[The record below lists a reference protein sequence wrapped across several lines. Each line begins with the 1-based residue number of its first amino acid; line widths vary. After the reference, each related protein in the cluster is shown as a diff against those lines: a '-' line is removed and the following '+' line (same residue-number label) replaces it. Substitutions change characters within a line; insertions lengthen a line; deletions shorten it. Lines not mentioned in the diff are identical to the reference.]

1 MPFNPSCSISKTD
14 FFYLEL
20 NQKTIKRPSFA
31 IQNKAMINPSAIG
44 WIDKFFLKQKSFLPS
59 KETNLDTFYTKV
71 RETGFIYGHIVSFD
85 TPFEI
90 NTKGWLQNEIP
101 KVALLNTLFGV
112 YQLTTN
118 DSNPEQ
124 FVAKTV
130 AFYDE
135 MNPQGFNLFRKV
147 LPDSSASLNLE
158 KIIDSRVQTNVDIIS
173 KNFSHIVTNALL
185 FIDVLAFNKYL
196 THGKI
201 PEKYLKKLE
210 EAIAS
215 IVSLALKTKSNKSK
229 YDDLLIKLFESS
241 VRYSKF
247 SKVNVLSQNFG
258 IDELKLDYFTHLL
271 EKQYL
276 IDMAGMALWSD
287 GIIEKNEAYFLYK
300 LAELMEVSDNFVTDS
315 ISKTNEFISKYQ
327 KEIPYFNYSN
337 PVKHFYDQ
345 TTQTVVTL
353 ITRNKNRLVK
363 EIVES
368 KELMLL
374 LAYSTRRDLD
384 AKEKKK
390 VRKQLLDICK
400 TIPSLAIFLL
410 PGGSLLLPIFIKFI
424 PTLLPSSFNENLE
437 NDD

>member
-1 MPFNPSCSISKTD
+1 
-14 FFYLEL
+14 
-20 NQKTIKRPSFA
+20 
-31 IQNKAMINPSAIG
+31 MINPSATG
-44 WIDKFFLKQKSFLPS
+44 WIDKFFLKQKIALLSHEAYS
-59 KETNLDTFYTKV
+59 NTFYYKV
-71 RETGFIYGHIVSFD
+71 RETGFIYGHIVAFD

-90 NTKGWLQNEIP
+90 VTKGWLQNEIS
-101 KVALLNTLFGV
+101 KVALLNTLFSA
-112 YQLTTN
+112 YKLTTS
-118 DSNPEQ
+118 DSDSEK
-124 FVAKTV
+124 FISKTV
-130 AFYDE
+130 EFYNE

-147 LPDSSASLNLE
+147 LPDNSASLNLE

-185 FIDVLAFNKYL
+185 FIDVLAYSQYL

-210 EAIAS
+210 EAIVS

-247 SKVNVLSQNFG
+247 SKVNVQSQHFG
-258 IDELKLDYFTHLL
+258 MDELKLDYFTTSL

-276 IDMAGMALWSD
+276 VDMAGMALWSD

-300 LAELMEVSDNFVTDS
+300 LAELMEIPDGFVTDS
-315 ISKTNEFISKYQ
+315 ISKTNEFISKYK

-353 ITRNKNRLVK
+353 ITRNKNRLIK
-363 EIVES
+363 EIVQS
-368 KELMLL
+368 KELMVL

-437 NDD
+437 NED